1 MTKRLLYNTVYIFIL
16 LLIIG
21 CAGQTKITEY
31 QPQSTDEKE
40 VLNVILEEH
49 NALKNKDLA
58 KIMDCYYD
66 NATISLPTVG
76 RNPTVA
82 SKREFEE
89 YLKDGGWASYNL
101 DDPFLNPK
109 ITISGNEATLK
120 CSSQPA
126 SVTVRHTYKL
136 IKENEKWYIT
146 NYDYRW

>member
-1 MTKRLLYNTVYIFIL
+1 MTKKLLLNTVYISIL

-21 CAGQTKITEY
+21 CAQTKLADY
-31 QPQSTDEKE
+31 QPKSTDEEE
-40 VLNVILEEH
+40 VLNVILEEE

-58 KIMDCYYD
+58 KLMHCYHD

-76 RNPTVA
+76 RNPTVV
-82 SKREFEE
+82 SKQEFEE
-89 YLKDGGWASYNL
+89 YLKDGGWASYHF

-120 CSSQPA
+120 CSSQP
-126 SVTVRHTYKL
+126 SSITVRHTYNL